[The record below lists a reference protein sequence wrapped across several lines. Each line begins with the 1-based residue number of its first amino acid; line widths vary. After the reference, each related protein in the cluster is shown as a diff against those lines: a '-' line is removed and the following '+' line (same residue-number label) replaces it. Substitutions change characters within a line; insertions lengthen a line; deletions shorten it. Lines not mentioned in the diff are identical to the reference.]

1 MPSRFA
7 SSAWAVSAGE
17 VLQDEL
23 AAAAACFFRCLL
35 LLCSMLQ
42 VVLLLHEGTHTL
54 QITYPSVSPAR
65 DNAVSNGQEVWS
77 RPLSGQAWPLQS
89 VRRVVGQ
96 QNAAVESHITHKWLY
111 HNMLPK
117 YDQVTHI
124 YANLLRLWD

>member
-54 QITYPSVSPAR
+54 QMTYPSVSPAR
-65 DNAVSNGQEVWS
+65 DNVVSNGQEVWS
-77 RPLSGQAWPLQS
+77 TPLSGQAWPLQS

-96 QNAAVESHITHKWLY
+96 QNAAVESHITHIWLY
-111 HNMLPK
+111 HNMLPT
-117 YDQVTHI
+117 YD
-124 YANLLRLWD
+124 